1 MQKLM
6 IYVEEAQ
13 YKKLKRQAE
22 AERRSMSEVIRYALD
37 EYLKSAVKRVKAVK
51 P

>member
-6 IYVEEAQ
+6 IYIDEAQ

-22 AERRSMSEVIRYALD
+22 VERRSMSEVIRYALD
-37 EYLKSAVKRVKAVK
+37 EYLKSSAKRGKAVSS
-51 P
+51 

>member
-6 IYVEEAQ
+6 IYIEEAQ

-37 EYLKSAVKRVKAVK
+37 EYFKATAKGKAVK
-51 P
+51 S